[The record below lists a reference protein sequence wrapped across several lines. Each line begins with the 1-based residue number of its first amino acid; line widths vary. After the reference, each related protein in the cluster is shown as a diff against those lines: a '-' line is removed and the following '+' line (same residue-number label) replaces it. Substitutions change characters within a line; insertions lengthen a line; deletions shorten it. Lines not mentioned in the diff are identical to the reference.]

1 MAKKNSNK
9 SAFSESNYIRQRVRT
24 LPVGKCF
31 TIPDWEEAGET
42 VTIVTRRHPKGTV
55 TAGVYLID
63 TFCLGVKDSFY
74 RFSIEDYELEQLIE
88 AYGGVEIEE
97 TDYAVVHN
105 LIYGALEFAEEA
117 GILPCKEFSL
127 TQYILEEDTD
137 AIPLMQFDYGK
148 DGKHLL
154 VADNRSQLDFYLSKL
169 RKNLGDDFS
178 YICRSGEGLTG
189 TEKAEPDSV
198 HDSSDAAGLID
209 IDLLKS
215 LENFI
220 GEIDSEEYTYTP
232 DPDAYPAELTIVH
245 KDLYDLFSDERYD
258 SGFPDEILKK
268 ILDIPHDELR
278 KDLEQ
283 MLLYLIGKTL
293 SELRAGKDEYTQA
306 ATHCIMMLGEVGDI
320 DSVAAILEALRQ
332 DHDFFDYNFGDT
344 ASEIFV
350 PTLYLLG
357 QENPDIFN
365 DYLHEPGL
373 CDFTRSYVISA
384 VAMIADRQPARRTEI
399 IGWLRKLL
407 HFYIE
412 KLPRKQCCDG
422 TIAAYLVCDLVD
434 INAVELLPDI
444 RQLFDTGLV
453 SESVCGDFDEIKNDI
468 SRKHSR
474 TEISSYPVDLKERYR
489 YYARWFRSQ
498 K

>member
-1 MAKKNSNK
+1 M
-9 SAFSESNYIRQRVRT
+9 
-24 LPVGKCF
+24 
-31 TIPDWEEAGET
+31 
-42 VTIVTRRHPKGTV
+42 TIVTRRHPKGTV

-220 GEIDSEEYTYTP
+220 GEIDSEEYTYVP
-232 DPDAYPAELTIVH
+232 APDAYPAELNIVH
-245 KDLYDLFSDERYD
+245 KELYELFSDERYD

-283 MLLYLIGKTL
+283 MLLFLIGKTL
-293 SELRAGKDEYTQA
+293 SELRTGKDEYTPA

-332 DHDFFDYNFGDT
+332 DCDFFDYNFGDT
-344 ASEIFV
+344 ASEIFI
-350 PTLYLLG
+350 PTLYQLG

-373 CDFTRSYVISA
+373 VDFARSYVISA

-412 KLPRKQCCDG
+412 KLPQKHCCDG

-453 SESVCGDFDEIKNDI
+453 PKSICGDFDEIKNDI

-474 TEISSYPVDLKERYR
+474 TEISSYPVDLRERYR